1 MKHKL
6 SRYRLDLER
15 SLVGQWKNGRTATIT
30 QVSLPF
36 SLSINISL
44 WQINKSSV
52 GWPSPGTSIRPLRVF
67 IYGEPGIEFDMKEK
81 GIKVINP
88 EKGN

>member
-15 SLVGQWKNGRTATIT
+15 RLVGQWKNGRTATIT
-30 QVSLPF
+30 QVRPLLSCIII
-36 SLSINISL
+36 SLS
-44 WQINKSSV
+44 QINKSSV

-67 IYGEPGIEFDMKEK
+67 IYGEPGIEFEMKEK
-81 GIKVINP
+81 GVKVINP
-88 EKGN
+88 EKGE